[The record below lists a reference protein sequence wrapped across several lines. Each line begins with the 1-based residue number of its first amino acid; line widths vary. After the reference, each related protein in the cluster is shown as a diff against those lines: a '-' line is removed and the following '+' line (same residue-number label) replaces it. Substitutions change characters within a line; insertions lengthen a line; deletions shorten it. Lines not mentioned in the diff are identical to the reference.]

1 METENIYKHLT
12 DEEWND
18 VSKFTADN
26 KLDEV
31 FDICTDE
38 NGDYFYDYELNS
50 KVPFEEYLCYLADN
64 IYTSGVYYPSYDRQ
78 FRNLI
83 EEIFNK
89 YCEHESVK
97 SHVRIINEIL
107 NAKNEN

>member
-1 METENIYKHLT
+1 MENY
-12 DEEWND
+12 
-18 VSKFTADN
+18 V
-26 KLDEV
+26 
-31 FDICTDE
+31 
-38 NGDYFYDYELNS
+38 
-50 KVPFEEYLCYLADN
+50 EYNAKNVLKRW
-64 IYTSGVYYPSYDRQ
+64 IIDRQ

-97 SHVRIINEIL
+97 SHVKIINEIL